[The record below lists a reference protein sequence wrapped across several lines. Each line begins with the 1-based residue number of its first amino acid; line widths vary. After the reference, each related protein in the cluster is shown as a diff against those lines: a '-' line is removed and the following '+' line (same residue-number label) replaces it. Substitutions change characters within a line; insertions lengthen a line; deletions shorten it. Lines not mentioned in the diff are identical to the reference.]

1 VNKTVRTRRVPPTWL
16 LGLSTL
22 CNGSLSGVLVITI
35 PQLLAAQG
43 VPVVVIAAVTGTSF
57 LPGTF
62 SFLLAP
68 ILDVGFSRR
77 TYALAMGV
85 MMAAFTIAALNC
97 LSNIPLLTAEMFLAN
112 VGYYLFTP
120 AVAGWFGQVIPR
132 SEEPTLGAWLAAGS
146 VAGFG
151 LLSALAIVLVRSLP
165 GGSGSVVIGL
175 LALTPLL
182 IFPFVP
188 AGLRPGLRLKESFG
202 PLFAS
207 IVQVLRNRHVL
218 RTAALFAVP
227 ASTFALTNT
236 LGGIGKDF
244 HASESYVGLIGGVG
258 TMAGGVVGALV
269 APVLARRFPPL
280 ALYLGVGVCGALFTL
295 CLMLP
300 KPSPT
305 LFAVAMIGENVFQSA
320 AFALVNAIILLS
332 IPKGS
337 PIASTQFAL
346 LNAAIIIPI
355 TYMQF
360 LDGKGYDLAGLPG
373 SLLMDA
379 GLSLLACTVMGVVF
393 SRFWR
398 ETVRADAP

>member
-1 VNKTVRTRRVPPTWL
+1 MSGTDKGRQVPPTWL

-22 CNGSLSGVLVITI
+22 CNGALSGVLTITI

-68 ILDVGFSRR
+68 VLDVGFSRR
-77 TYALAMGV
+77 TYAVALGV
-85 MMAAFTIAALNC
+85 MMAGFTIAALNS

-120 AVAGWFGQVIPR
+120 AVAGWFGQVVPR
-132 SEEPTLGAWLAAGS
+132 SEEPTLGAWLAVGS

-151 LLSALAIVLVRSLP
+151 LWSAVAIVLIRSLP

-175 LALTPLL
+175 MALTPLL

-218 RTAALFAVP
+218 RTAALFVVP
-227 ASTFALTNT
+227 AATFALTNT
-236 LGGIGKDF
+236 LGGLGKDF
-244 HASESYVGLIGGVG
+244 HAGEAYVGLIGGVG
-258 TMAGGVVGALV
+258 TPVGGVVGALV
-269 APVLARRFPPL
+269 APQLAKRVPPL
-280 ALYLGVGVCGALFTL
+280 VLYLGIGFIGALFTL
-295 CLMLP
+295 CLLLP
-300 KPSPT
+300 TPSPT

-320 AFALVNAIILLS
+320 AFAVAYAIILLS
-332 IPKGS
+332 IPKDS
-337 PIASTQFAL
+337 PIASTQWAL
-346 LNAAIIIPI
+346 LSAAMVIPI
-355 TYMQF
+355 TYMQL
-360 LDGKGYDLAGLPG
+360 LDGKAYDLGRLPG
-373 SLLMDA
+373 SFVMDA
-379 GLSLLACTVMGVVF
+379 GMSLVACTVMAVVF
-393 SRFWR
+393 GRFWR
-398 ETVRADAP
+398 DTVRADAP